1 MAKKKAAPTAKYL
14 QAKRQKPRAKGAEQT
29 GDLRTYTIR
38 DYRLEKPGFT
48 LRQIVER
55 KKDGTGDELRYEV
68 ESGDLSAPVPPIRES
83 KYLSREQCI
92 EIYRWMLLN
101 RRMETALEN
110 LYKQGKVVG
119 GVYFGLGQEACS
131 CASAYALHKDEW
143 LGPMIRNQG
152 ALLVRGFSPA
162 DIMMQ
167 YMAKAG
173 SPTKGRDA
181 SSHFG
186 DIETRN
192 VVAPISTLGDLIPVL
207 AGVALGARLQ
217 GKHIA
222 VMTYI
227 GDGGQSTGVTYEG
240 LNFAAVQNLGLVLIV
255 ENNLW
260 GYSTPADMQ
269 FRVKDLAE
277 RAIAYGIPGVIVDGT
292 DTCQVYDACH
302 EACERAR
309 RGEGPTLIEAKMM
322 RMKGHAIHDAAEYV
336 PEPLFEY
343 WKKRDPIARF
353 EDYLVNKK
361 KWLTSAGNEALIA
374 GVEQQLETDR
384 EQAINS
390 PMPTP
395 ESAAGG
401 VYCEE
406 GCHNIKPKYA
416 MPKSR
421 TIGDRDE
428 KSSGPKRSEAPVHLK

>member
-1 MAKKKAAPTAKYL
+1 MIKKKAKGQKPE
-14 QAKRQKPRAKGAEQT
+14 AKRATPNA
-29 GDLRTYTIR
+29 DLRTYTIR
-38 DYRLEKPGFT
+38 DYRLEKPSFT
-48 LRQIVER
+48 LHQVRA
-55 KKDGTGDELRYEV
+55 GDEVRYEI
-68 ESGDLSAPVPPIRES
+68 ESGDLSRPAPPIRDS
-83 KYLSREQCI
+83 KYLSKQQAI

-110 LYKQGKVVG
+110 LYKQGQVVG

-131 CASAYALHKDEW
+131 CASAFALKKDEW

-167 YMAKAG
+167 YMAKSG
-173 SPTKGRDA
+173 SPTRGRDA

-217 GKHIA
+217 GKQIA

-292 DTCQVYDACH
+292 DACQVYDACH

-336 PEPLFEY
+336 PKPLFEY
-343 WKKRDPIARF
+343 WKRRDPIARL
-353 EDYLVNKK
+353 ENYLVREK
-361 KWLTSAGNEALIA
+361 KWLTTAANEDLIR
-374 GVEQQLETDR
+374 GVEQQLEADR
-384 EQAINS
+384 EIAVNS
-390 PMPTP
+390 PMPAA

-401 VYCEE
+401 VYCEA
-406 GCHNIKPKYA
+406 GCHEINPKYA
-416 MPKSR
+416 MPKSAAR
-421 TIGDRDE
+421 GGNSAAT
-428 KSSGPKRSEAPVHLK
+428 KRAESAVHLK

>member
-1 MAKKKAAPTAKYL
+1 MKKKRTVPISQSAPAKSNGRGNAATTT
-14 QAKRQKPRAKGAEQT
+14 GA
-29 GDLRTYTIR
+29 DNDVRTYVVR
-38 DYRLEKPGFT
+38 DYRLEKPRFT
-48 LRQIVER
+48 SRQVR
-55 KKDGTGDELRYEV
+55 VGDEVRYEV
-68 ESGDLSAPVPPIRES
+68 ESGDLSAPVPPIRDS

-119 GVYFGLGQEACS
+119 GVYFGLGQESCS
-131 CASAYALHKDEW
+131 CASAYALGEDDW
-143 LGPMIRNQG
+143 MGPMIRNQG
-152 ALLVRGFSPA
+152 ALLVRGFRPA

-173 SPTKGRDA
+173 SPTGGRDTT
-181 SSHFG
+181 SHFG
-186 DIETRN
+186 DLKKRN
-192 VVAPISTLGDLIPVL
+192 VVAPISMLGDLIPVL

-217 GKHIA
+217 GRNIA

-260 GYSTPADMQ
+260 AYSTPADMQ

-277 RAIAYGIPGVIVDGT
+277 RAIGYGIPGVIVDGT
-292 DTCQVYDACH
+292 DACQVYDACH
-302 EACERAR
+302 EACVRAR
-309 RGEGPTLIEAKMM
+309 RAEGPTLIEAKMM

-336 PEPLFEY
+336 PKPLFEY
-343 WKKRDPIARF
+343 WKKRDPILRMEEF
-353 EDYLVNKK
+353 LVKTK
-361 KWLTSAGNEALIA
+361 RWLTSEQNDKLIA
-374 GVEQQLETDR
+374 DVERELEENR
-384 EQAINS
+384 ELAVNS

-401 VYCEE
+401 VYCDEE
-406 GCHNIKPKYA
+406 CHTIRPKYGV
-416 MPKSR
+416 PKAR
-421 TIGDRDE
+421 GG
-428 KSSGPKRSEAPVHLK
+428 KSEGPTRSDAVVHLK

>member
-1 MAKKKAAPTAKYL
+1 MVKKKGSS
-14 QAKRQKPRAKGAEQT
+14 QKARAKSPT
-29 GDLRTYTIR
+29 PSSDLRSYTIR
-38 DYRLEKPGFT
+38 DYRLEKPSFT
-48 LRQIVER
+48 LRQVR
-55 KKDGTGDELRYEV
+55 TGDEVRYEV
-68 ESGDLSAPVPPIRES
+68 ESGDLSRPAPHVRDS

-110 LYKQGKVVG
+110 LYKQGQVVG

-131 CASAYALHKDEW
+131 CASAYALRKDEW

-167 YMAKAG
+167 YMAKSG

-192 VVAPISTLGDLIPVL
+192 VVSPISTLGDLIPVL

-292 DTCQVYDACH
+292 DACQVYDACH

-336 PEPLFEY
+336 PKPLFEY
-343 WKKRDPIARF
+343 WKRRDPIARL
-353 EDYLVNKK
+353 EDYLVNGK
-361 KWLTSAGNEALIA
+361 KWLTATDNEELIA
-374 GVEQQLETDR
+374 GVERQLEADR
-384 EQAINS
+384 EVAVNS
-390 PMPTP
+390 PMPSP

-401 VYCEE
+401 VYCEA
-406 GCHNIKPKYA
+406 GCHEIKPKYA
-416 MPKSR
+416 MPGLR
-421 TIGDRDE
+421 TIGERGGQP
-428 KSSGPKRSEAPVHLK
+428 SGRKRSEAAVHLK

>member
-1 MAKKKAAPTAKYL
+1 MAKKKTPAIARRGKPGGSQLAARSSQPT
-14 QAKRQKPRAKGAEQT
+14 PET
-29 GDLRTYTIR
+29 RTYTIR
-38 DYRLEKPGFT
+38 DFRLEKPHFT
-48 LRQIVER
+48 LRQIR
-55 KKDGTGDELRYEV
+55 SGDEVHYEV
-68 ESGDLSAPVPPIRES
+68 ESGDLFAPVPPIRES
-83 KYLSREQCI
+83 KYLNKQQAI

-131 CASAYALHKDEW
+131 CASAYALHQDDW

-152 ALLVRGFSPA
+152 SLLVRGFPPR

-186 DIETRN
+186 DIKEHN

-217 GKHIA
+217 GKNIA

-240 LNFAAVQNLGLVLIV
+240 LNFAAVQNLGLVLLV

-292 DTCQVYDACH
+292 DACQVYDACH

-336 PEPLFEY
+336 PKPLFEY
-343 WKKRDPIARF
+343 WTKRDPIARF
-353 EDYLVNKK
+353 ENYLVNKK
-361 KWLTSAGNEALIA
+361 KWLTASENEKLIA
-374 GVEQQLETDR
+374 DVEQQLEADR
-384 EQAINS
+384 EVAVNS

-401 VYCEE
+401 VYCEA
-406 GCHNIKPKYA
+406 GCHQIKPKYA
-416 MPKSR
+416 TPKAR
-421 TIGDRDE
+421 GG
-428 KSSGPKRSEAPVHLK
+428 KSATLKKSDAAVHLK